1 MPQGEIVLSYL
12 APASSLL
19 FHPRS
24 QTVRVVA
31 NQCQPRVA
39 TVQGHKGR
47 VVTGQIIPALQDV
60 RVMMEVVEEGVTS
73 LLEALSDEKG
83 FYAFSAIE
91 PAAEFISWVLCGE
104 SLNRSR
110 WRRCAR
116 ATCSTSPPTAST
128 SLTRSCRRSRCVWS
142 IPYRL
147 PSRVT
152 RRSTSR

>member
-24 QTVRVVA
+24 QTVHVVA
-31 NQCQPRVA
+31 N
-39 TVQGHKGR
+39 
-47 VVTGQIIPALQDV
+47 QIIPALQDV

-91 PAAEFISWVLCGE
+91 PAAEFIS
-104 SLNRSR
+104 
-110 WRRCAR
+110 
-116 ATCSTSPPTAST
+116 
-128 SLTRSCRRSRCVWS
+128 
-142 IPYRL
+142 
-147 PSRVT
+147 
-152 RRSTSR
+152 

>member
-1 MPQGEIVLSYL
+1 MPQGEVVLSYL

-24 QTVRVVA
+24 QTVEVVA

-39 TVQGHKGR
+39 TVHGHKGR

-60 RVMMEVVEEGVTS
+60 RVLMEVVEEGVTS

-91 PAAEFISWVLCGE
+91 PSAEFISWVWDDGGLTTLAGGG
-104 SLNRSR
+104 
-110 WRRCAR
+110 AR
-116 ATCSTSPPTAST
+116 G
-128 SLTRSCRRSRCVWS
+128 
-142 IPYRL
+142 
-147 PSRVT
+147 SRVPQV
-152 RRSTSR
+152 RRRPELLAPEAVFAHRARG